1 MALERTAIP
10 REFSSPKRFT
20 RRFRLIVALVAFA
33 AVSGPVGCMAAVA
46 NRPDDTPP
54 PAEARHQDYAAVVAQ
69 SYLDGQPLPVPVAR
83 GLGDDAGRAP
93 LEAPA
98 AVGGEEP
105 APAPIPHSW
114 VIPMAAEVATV
125 PVAEGRPRTVETH
138 RFLVG
143 TPRGPFVLAIP
154 LVEAR
159 GTGPALGALPSLEPF
174 VTDADAPALDG
185 LDWGD
190 VYATERAST
199 TLRER
204 ITEWADA
211 FAGDDRRRLLEITGD
226 RRNGVEYVGLG
237 AWRTD
242 GEPEVG
248 GLFTRADGS
257 AGTHVVIALVAE
269 DDPAVT
275 TRIGFDLLVHNAG
288 EPLPEIVAWG
298 PAGSALTLDAYENAS
313 RLPAEGATATTT
325 TTRTGPGS

>member
-54 PAEARHQDYAAVVAQ
+54 PAEAHHQDYAAVVAQ

-83 GLGDDAGRAP
+83 GLGEDAGRAP

-98 AVGGEEP
+98 AVDGQEP

-143 TPRGPFVLAIP
+143 APQGPFVLAIP

-190 VYATERAST
+190 VYATERASN

-204 ITEWADA
+204 IAEWADA
-211 FAGDDRRRLLEITGD
+211 FAGDD

-257 AGTHVVIALVAE
+257 AGTHVAIALVAE

-275 TRIGFDLLVHNAG
+275 TRIGFDLLVRNAG

-298 PAGSALTLDAYENAS
+298 PAGSALTLAAYENAS
-313 RLPAEGATATTT
+313 RLPAQGATAITTT
-325 TTRTGPGS
+325 TTTESGS